1 MQVNEIS
8 MRGYKWNATKVTL
21 HRILEC
27 YAVLHIGI
35 GYIPRKLFAFYV
47 RWLVCCYNAVW
58 ISNNANNMKETVLS
72 KLFGKINAVEIV
84 VIRNVCA
91 LEARERKAKFDV
103 A

>member
-1 MQVNEIS
+1 MERDESNSAHFQNVRVS
-8 MRGYKWNATKVTL
+8 Y
-21 HRILEC
+21 
-27 YAVLHIGI
+27 VLHIGI

-58 ISNNANNMKETVLS
+58 ISNNANNMKETALS

-91 LEARERKAKFDV
+91 LGARESKAKFDV

>member
-1 MQVNEIS
+1 
-8 MRGYKWNATKVTL
+8 
-21 HRILEC
+21 
-27 YAVLHIGI
+27 
-35 GYIPRKLFAFYV
+35 
-47 RWLVCCYNAVW
+47 
-58 ISNNANNMKETVLS
+58 MKETALS